1 MLRSGRSRRNPDRA
15 RSGRVTVSFLSVA
28 LSLALLGLVVAAE
41 AGGGWQTA
49 AVAQLNSL
57 EEDLS
62 KKEMGLL
69 DMKAQLKE
77 MSQAEER
84 AGRRYV
90 RRAAFD
96 VGSGATKILVADID
110 LHAGMVPSISKVVF
124 QKKVSILMSEDLQKS
139 ENTAFGSGILHEL
152 METLKEFKREAQANG
167 AEQFA
172 GAATAAF
179 RKATNGPEFLKQVR
193 AEGIDLKIIS
203 QQQEGSIGFLT
214 ATQAC
219 PTTAATDLVAWDSG
233 GGSFQ
238 ITSVEQGEIRSWM
251 RSIGSGIATSVLI
264 EQVQGK
270 SFKTTASPNPV
281 SIPHAQALVRELRKA
296 IGEPPAWLSVKAQ
309 VPGVS
314 VVGIGGDT
322 SIFCLASQL
331 AAKDAFSKA
340 DVLEGI
346 ENLCGK
352 TDLQLRLMEDTN
364 AAQQQPHNVIP
375 KLVLLY
381 TVMDILGVEQVVN
394 KQTNGNVPGIMMTSE
409 FWP

>member
-172 GAATAAF
+172 G
-179 RKATNGPEFLKQVR
+179 GIPPGR
-193 AEGIDLKIIS
+193 APP
-203 QQQEGSIGFLT
+203 F
-214 ATQAC
+214 
-219 PTTAATDLVAWDSG
+219 
-233 GGSFQ
+233 
-238 ITSVEQGEIRSWM
+238 
-251 RSIGSGIATSVLI
+251 
-264 EQVQGK
+264 
-270 SFKTTASPNPV
+270 
-281 SIPHAQALVRELRKA
+281 ALR
-296 IGEPPAWLSVKAQ
+296 
-309 VPGVS
+309 
-314 VVGIGGDT
+314 
-322 SIFCLASQL
+322 
-331 AAKDAFSKA
+331 
-340 DVLEGI
+340 
-346 ENLCGK
+346 
-352 TDLQLRLMEDTN
+352 
-364 AAQQQPHNVIP
+364 
-375 KLVLLY
+375 
-381 TVMDILGVEQVVN
+381 
-394 KQTNGNVPGIMMTSE
+394 
-409 FWP
+409 